1 MKESMK
7 KRLYFYIERERS
19 HARLTCLQLA
29 LVSCFWCVSKPN
41 SVTVICTLTRPAVQI
56 PATQYKPRASV
67 QPGYRGAP
75 RKVYLSHLIHP
86 IIQTLGR
93 RRRRRH
99 QRRGTL
105 FDSASTFQSSRYRKR
120 SAWGLYSNKAYM
132 PFSRWGEKMKD
143 VFLCSRIDE
152 PPSLFRENKNQHL
165 RVFSRANAL
174 LLPHLWHRFQSHSRG
189 SNALI
194 IARRRRRLTRRLA
207 EEEAD

>member
-1 MKESMK
+1 MALLLHWKGKITCSANLSSVGFSLLFTK
-7 KRLYFYIERERS
+7 S
-19 HARLTCLQLA
+19 H
-29 LVSCFWCVSKPN
+29 CFWCVSKPN

-56 PATQYKPRASV
+56 PTTQYKPRASV

-120 SAWGLYSNKAYM
+120 SAWGLYSDKAYM
-132 PFSRWGEKMKD
+132 PFSRWGEKNERR
-143 VFLCSRIDE
+143 L
-152 PPSLFRENKNQHL
+152 SLQSDQRAAFP
-165 RVFSRANAL
+165 FSRKQKPTFAYILAGKRASSAAPVTP
-174 LLPHLWHRFQSHSRG
+174 LPKS
-189 SNALI
+189 
-194 IARRRRRLTRRLA
+194 
-207 EEEAD
+207 